1 MSRAVRTARGAFGA
15 GAATLI
21 AAASHALAGGAITW
35 FAIVAT
41 ALVALPLCVAL
52 AGRVGSLWRLAL
64 AIAAAQ
70 FLYHWSFAGIGAAS
84 AGQGG
89 PAPLHAHHLG
99 LGAASALGSTLS
111 AAPTVDAAMW
121 IGHALAALATIA
133 LLHRGERAF
142 LSLIHL
148 VRRAILPA
156 LHAPA
161 PAAAPRVPRVR
172 SEAGA
177 PLLDRLCTPAAITHR
192 GPPAAA

>member
-84 AGQGG
+84 GGQGG

-99 LGAASALGSTLS
+99 LGAASGLGSAVS
-111 AAPTVDAAMW
+111 AAAPTIDAAMW

-142 LSLIHL
+142 LALIHL

-156 LHAPA
+156 LRSPVPVPA
-161 PAAAPRVPRVR
+161 RVPRVR
-172 SEAGA
+172 SEAGS
-177 PLLDRLCTPAAITHR
+177 PRLDRLCSPAAITHR
-192 GPPAAA
+192 GPPATA